1 MGKTR
6 CYNLRPP
13 GGVGER
19 LAPTG
24 LGMLPGMKS
33 ELPLYLAAATSA
45 PVFDKSSVDDF
56 TEELLKW
63 WRTNGKTFPA
73 WAEAA
78 RVVFAISA
86 NSANCERVFAL
97 IKTMFG
103 EQQMLSL
110 SDMIQAALMLR
121 SNGRRVG

>member
-1 MGKTR
+1 MSPSER
-6 CYNLRPP
+6 
-13 GGVGER
+13 GEGAAYVAAVLPR
-19 LAPTG
+19 LAYC
-24 LGMLPGMKS
+24 S
-33 ELPLYLAAATSA
+33 
-45 PVFDKSSVDDF
+45 
-56 TEELLKW
+56 
-63 WRTNGKTFPA
+63 
-73 WAEAA
+73 AEAA